1 MFGKIVY
8 ISNNVAHIE
17 IPEGTPVAT
26 NLMNMH
32 VVFEDDK
39 KKILGEVEDISEKLI
54 KVGFLGEI
62 VDDHFVGGVIRK
74 PTLSAHIRVITKEEL
89 GLIVGAPKVGSMLL
103 GVSPLYDS
111 YPIYVGMNDL
121 FSNHMAVFG
130 NTGSGKSCGVAR
142 ILQNVFNNP
151 NFLPYKANFFI
162 FDAYGEYHNAFQTI
176 HQINPNY
183 NFKFYTTNSNPN
195 RDVQLRIPLWL
206 LDVDDMALLLGAES
220 HSQIPIIE
228 RMLKM
233 VAIFSSDAAIANS
246 YKNHLIA
253 KAIMTILYTNQTSA
267 SKRNDVFAILATCST
282 EQFNLEAP
290 VRGIGYTRK
299 FRECFVIDTAG
310 NFPESN
316 LMTDYV
322 SSFIRDDLETLE
334 VKRNHYYTLNDLE
347 KALEF
352 TLISEGLLRNEKT
365 SSEAI
370 TLKVRLHSLL
380 IGENAKYFAYPN
392 YITVENYIA
401 SLVSTENSGKAQIVN
416 FNLEDV
422 DDSFAKVVTK
432 IYTKML
438 FQFTK
443 RLKNRA
449 SIPFHIFL
457 EESHRYVQNDT
468 DKFLLGY
475 NIFERVA
482 KEGRK
487 YGLIFNLIS
496 QRPVEISETVIS
508 QCSNFIIFK
517 MSHPRDLDYIKKML
531 PNISA
536 DIIEK
541 QKSLQPGTCVAFGK
555 AFKVPMI
562 IKMEMPSPEP
572 SSSSCN
578 VSQVWQVVK
587 MSTNGE
593 VNSSVENSN

>member
-8 ISNNVAHIE
+8 ISDNVAHIE
-17 IPEGTPVAT
+17 IPEGTPIAT
-26 NLMNMH
+26 NLMNLH

-62 VDDHFVGGVIRK
+62 VDNHFVGGVIRK
-74 PTLSAHIRVITKEEL
+74 PTLSAKIRVISKEEL
-89 GLIVGAPKVGSMLL
+89 GLIVGAPKSGSMPL
-103 GVSPLYDS
+103 GVSPLYDE
-111 YPIYVGMNDL
+111 YPIYVDVNDL
-121 FSNHMAVFG
+121 FSNHMAIFG

-142 ILQNVFNNP
+142 LLQNVFGNP

-162 FDAYGEYHNAFQTI
+162 FDAYGEYHNAFQNI
-176 HQINPNY
+176 NQINPNY
-183 NFKFYTTNSNPN
+183 NFKFYTTNRVDDPSL
-195 RDVQLRIPLWL
+195 QLRIPLWL

-220 HSQIPIIE
+220 HSQLPIIE

-233 VAIFSSDAAIANS
+233 VAIFSSDETVAND
-246 YKNHLIA
+246 YKNCLIA
-253 KAIMTILYTNQTSA
+253 KAIMTILYTNQTAA

-282 EQFNLEAP
+282 PQFNLEAP
-290 VRGIGYTRK
+290 VQGIGYTRK

-316 LMTDYV
+316 LMTEYV
-322 SSFIRDDLETLE
+322 SSFIKEEFETLE
-334 VKRNHYYTLNDLE
+334 VKRNHYYTLSDLE

-365 SSEAI
+365 SGEAI

-380 IGENAKYFAYPN
+380 IGENAKYFNYPE
-392 YITVENYIA
+392 YITVEKYIA
-401 SLVSTENSGKAQIVN
+401 SLVTTKDGRKAQIIN

-438 FQFTK
+438 FNFTK

-449 SIPFHIFL
+449 TIPFHIFL
-457 EESHRYVQNDT
+457 EESHRYVQNDS

-496 QRPVEISETVIS
+496 QRPVELSETVIS

-517 MSHPRDLDYIKKML
+517 MTHPRDLEYIKKML

-562 IKMEMPSPEP
+562 IKMQMPSPEP

-578 VSQVWQVVK
+578 VVSVWQVPQ
-587 MSTNGE
+587 
-593 VNSSVENSN
+593 VNS